1 MRPPSPTHTHQ
12 SLASAGAKRSG
23 VVFFPMVERTVLK
36 GRRMDDDLGDL
47 ETASTT
53 KWVGV
58 AIVVLLATAWGSL
71 ALAAPRAES
80 AQECTIAA
88 DMAVVARA
96 LAEERVEQ
104 PMAEQIM
111 RRIYNVS
118 PSPRGQELMRTILDT
133 AYREKQSASAFANK
147 LYLACMVT
155 GGNMDEVLGLKL

>member
-1 MRPPSPTHTHQ
+1 M
-12 SLASAGAKRSG
+12 
-23 VVFFPMVERTVLK
+23 
-36 GRRMDDDLGDL
+36 RMDHDLG
-47 ETASTT
+47 EMESAHTT
-53 KWVGV
+53 KWLAVT
-58 AIVVLLATAWGSL
+58 IVVILVAAWSSI
-71 ALAAPRAES
+71 ALAAPRAEN

-118 PSPRGQELMRTILDT
+118 PSPRGQELMRTILET
-133 AYREKQSASAFANK
+133 AYRDKQSASAFANK

-155 GGNMDEVLGLKL
+155 GGNMDEVLGLRL

>member
-1 MRPPSPTHTHQ
+1 MNHDFGARKPAAPGSPLGRVFLTLLFAVW
-12 SLASAGAKRSG
+12 SSAG
-23 VVFFPMVERTVLK
+23 
-36 GRRMDDDLGDL
+36 
-47 ETASTT
+47 
-53 KWVGV
+53 
-58 AIVVLLATAWGSL
+58 
-71 ALAAPRAES
+71 LAAPRAEN

-104 PMAEQIM
+104 PTAEQIM

-133 AYREKQSASAFANK
+133 AYRDKQSASAFANK
-147 LYLACMVT
+147 LYLTCMVT